1 MNVYSQK
8 QDPPNTTFAK
18 KNAEYQGFWHKA
30 RYFEI
35 TSSIKH
41 FLNYYQ
47 SNKIG
52 MNSSEHC
59 STEKIFPKPLIT

>member
-1 MNVYSQK
+1 MNAYCLK

-30 RYFEI
+30 RYSEI
-35 TSSIKH
+35 ISSIRH
-41 FLNYYQ
+41 FFNFYQ
-47 SNKIG
+47 SNQIG

-59 STEKIFPKPLIT
+59 STEQIFPLPLIT